1 MPRQQPVGPDTEVE
15 LPELTITREGDE
27 YLVGDLARGEFIAVP
42 QVAVAVID
50 ELRAGHTV
58 AQAAA
63 AVGAA
68 TGVEVDVADF
78 AAQLVQLGF
87 ASVKGS
93 DAEPP
98 GPRLGLGGRAG
109 AVAARLARPLYSWP
123 AFACYAL
130 LLAACLAVLAAVPG
144 LRPRYHQLFFLQNP
158 VASFVLLSL
167 LWMPLGAVH
176 ELAHWLG
183 ARVQGLPARISVS
196 RRYYELVLQTD
207 LSALWSVP
215 RRRRFGP
222 LLAGLATDTI
232 ALAVLT
238 AARAAQ
244 LGGWWRP
251 PGPLTRLTAALI
263 VAQLL
268 SIGWQFVVFM
278 RTDLYAVLVTG
289 LGCQNLTRVSR
300 LRAASR
306 YRRLTA
312 AESAELA
319 GASQADLS
327 TARWY
332 WLVQAAG
339 LAIVVASF
347 FRYLLPFAVYIIRW
361 TGKGLTA
368 NSPASLA
375 FWQVAVCG
383 CVILVPLALPLAG
396 ALTQRCR
403 ARRLAA

>member
-1 MPRQQPVGPDTEVE
+1 MPRQQPIGPDTQVE
-15 LPELTITREGDE
+15 LRELTISPEGDE

-50 ELRAGHTV
+50 ELRAGHTT
-58 AQAAA
+58 AEAAA
-63 AVGAA
+63 AVSAA

-87 ASVKGS
+87 AAVKGS
-93 DAEPP
+93 AAEPP

-109 AVAARLARPLYSWP
+109 AAAARLGRPLYSWP

-144 LRPRYHQLFFLQNP
+144 LRPSYHQLFFLPNP

-215 RRRRFGP
+215 RRRRLGP
-222 LLAGLATDTI
+222 LLAGLATDTV
-232 ALAVLT
+232 ALAAFT

-244 LGGWWRP
+244 LEGWWRP
-251 PGPLTRLTAALI
+251 PGTLAKLTAALI

-268 SIGWQFVVFM
+268 NIGWQFVVFM

-306 YRRLTA
+306 YRALTP

-319 GASQADLS
+319 SASQADLS
-327 TARWY
+327 AARWY

-339 LAIVVASF
+339 FAIVLAGF
-347 FRYLLPFAVYIIRW
+347 FRYLLPFAVYVIRW
-361 TGKGLTA
+361 TATGLTA
-368 NSPASLA
+368 NPPASLA
-375 FWQVAVCG
+375 FWQVAISG
-383 CVILVPLALPLAG
+383 CIILVPLALPLAT
-396 ALTQRCR
+396 AVTERCR
-403 ARRLAA
+403 ARRLAT